1 MDFRIA
7 DTFTDALAR
16 LPAPDQKAVKTSA
29 FDLQTN
35 PQRPGLQMHRIDNSR
50 DPNFWS
56 VRVNADV
63 RIVLH
68 KTEASLL
75 LAYVDHHDRA
85 YAWAARR
92 RIETHPKTGAVQ
104 IVEVRERVEEIA
116 PPAASAR
123 ARTASGPDLPFARL
137 TDDALLSV
145 GVPTD
150 WLADVREA
158 SEDAFLEL
166 APHLPAEAAEALLQ
180 LAAGGQQ
187 PMATLEPKFS
197 FPYIA
202 APPVVSA
209 RKVKQELDPY
219 ANPDSLRRIRAIQN
233 HAELAQALDS
243 PWEQWTVYL
252 HPSQREIVE
261 RDFAGPARVAG
272 SAGTGKTVV
281 ALHRAV
287 RIAKTSPDAPVLLAT
302 FSDPLAAA
310 LASKVRLVAG
320 PEPRV
325 IPRIRVASLAGV
337 AAELFELATGRR
349 AHVAKDDQI
358 VRALE
363 KAAVDAG
370 LSAKLNFL
378 RSEWANVVDAWQ
390 VKGAAEYLAVPRLG
404 RDRRLG
410 SKQREQFW
418 PVFAAARAS
427 LESRGFYTWP
437 GVFTVVTRHFAE
449 KPTKPFSHVVID
461 EAQDLGVPELR
472 FIAAIAPEGKN
483 ALFFSGDLGQRIFQ
497 QPFSW
502 KALGVDIRGRAAT
515 LKVNYRTS
523 HQIRRAA
530 DKLLP
535 GPQRDV
541 DGVVE
546 ERKGT
551 VSVFNGPE
559 PKIVIAQDEAAET
572 SAIAAFIKD
581 ALAAGVAPREI
592 GVFTRAPETLNRA
605 RAAVHSAGAEALELS
620 DRTDDPGE
628 RVSIGTMHLAKGLE
642 FKAVAVMACDEDAL
656 PLRSRIDAAADE
668 AELEDVYDTERQLLY
683 VAATRARD
691 RLLVTGVKPGSEFLR
706 DMGA

>member
-1 MDFRIA
+1 MYFLIA

-16 LPAPDQKAVKTSA
+16 LSAADQKAVKSSA

-35 PQRPGLQMHRIDNSR
+35 PQHPGLQMHRIDNSR

-63 RIVLH
+63 RIILH
-68 KTEASLL
+68 RTEASLL

-92 RIETHPKTGAVQ
+92 RIEAHPKTGAVQ
-104 IVEVRERVEEIA
+104 IVEVRERMEEIA
-116 PPAASAR
+116 PPVALVQRRAAPA
-123 ARTASGPDLPFARL
+123 PDLPFGRL
-137 TDDALLSV
+137 ADDALLSV

-150 WLADVREA
+150 WLADVRAA

-166 APHLPAEAAEALLQ
+166 APHLPAEASESLLQ
-180 LAAGGQQ
+180 FATTGVLARPA
-187 PMATLEPKFS
+187 PAT
-197 FPYIA
+197 A
-202 APPVVSA
+202 N
-209 RKVKQELDPY
+209 PY
-219 ANPDSLRRIRAIQN
+219 AHPDALRRFRVIEDVK
-233 HAELAQALDS
+233 ELAQALDS
-243 PWEQWTVYL
+243 PWERWMVYL
-252 HPSQREIVE
+252 HPSQREIAE

-287 RIAKTSPDAPVLLAT
+287 RIAKTSPDARVLLAT

-310 LASKVRLVAG
+310 LASKVSLLAG
-320 PEPRV
+320 PEPSV
-325 IPRIRVASLAGV
+325 VPRIRVASLTG
-337 AAELFELATGRR
+337 AAMELFEVATGRR

-363 KAAVDAG
+363 KAAADAG

-390 VKGAAEYLAVPRLG
+390 VKDAAEYLAVPRLG

-437 GVFTVVTRHFAE
+437 GVFTAVTRHFAE
-449 KPTKPFSHVVID
+449 KPAKPFSHVVID

-559 PKIVIAQDEAAET
+559 PTIVIAQDEAAET
-572 SAIAAFIKD
+572 NAVAVFIKE
-581 ALAAGVAPREI
+581 ALAAGVAQREI
-592 GVFTRAPETLNRA
+592 GVFTRAPEMLNRA
-605 RAAVHSAGAEALELS
+605 RAAVYSAGADALELS
-620 DRTDDPGE
+620 DRPDDPGE

-691 RLLVTGVKPGSEFLR
+691 RLLVTGVKPGSEFLHDLSLAAR
-706 DMGA
+706 